1 MYNNNDNNCNS
12 IFVDTNTK
20 HDKSKIFCVVCYEKT
35 QLDCIDSE
43 NFKWVCP
50 RCKNSYILFGYGGDI
65 VQESDELISSHES
78 NDEGPILFTAS
89 SEDDNIDSNSILD
102 REKGSKSDIK
112 IPKYMKDSETTTV
125 TYREY

>member
-1 MYNNNDNNCNS
+1 MYDNNDNNNNT

-20 HDKSKIFCVVCYEKT
+20 SKTSKIFCVVCFEKT

-43 NFKWVCP
+43 NYKWKCP
-50 RCKNSYILFGYGGDI
+50 RCKNDYLLFGYGGDI
-65 VQESDELISSHES
+65 VKEDDELISSHES

-89 SEDDNIDSNSILD
+89 DDRDSTSILD
-102 REKGSKSDIK
+102 REKGKSDIK
-112 IPKYMKDSETTTV
+112 IPKYMQDSETTTV